1 MIDLYFSIY
10 KLEMF
15 FQNLSKNDCIGN
27 IFPKLDFLKESI
39 YTDIGG
45 GIMIQRPEY
54 LEELKRWKDQDVIKV
69 ITGVRRCGKS
79 TLFGLFIDYLKE
91 NNISEEQIIHVN
103 LEDADYNFK
112 DYRELYDYINKQL
125 DSKKQYYV
133 FLDEVQNVLG
143 FQKAV
148 DSLYIKKN
156 VDVYI
161 TGSNAYL
168 LSGEL
173 ATLLSGRYIEIK
185 MLPLSF
191 KEYRTAFHDKNDYQL
206 FLDYMKNGGMPGNIN
221 ILQTHPNDIDKYLDG
236 IFSTIVYKDIMARNN
251 ISEKMV
257 LEGILKFIFDSIG
270 SPISTKRIS
279 DTLTSKGMP
288 ISNHTVENY
297 ITAFLESFLIYK
309 AERFD
314 VKGKNLLVRD
324 YKYYVVD
331 TGLRSYLLGKKAN
344 SDMGHILENIVYLE
358 LLRRGYKVYVGK
370 VDDLE
375 VDFVAENRDG
385 LQYYQVA
392 LTVRDEKVLERELR
406 SLQKTGDHYPKIL
419 LTFDMDLEAD
429 YDGIKKINVVDW
441 LLENKE

>member
-1 MIDLYFSIY
+1 MI
-10 KLEMF
+10 E
-15 FQNLSKNDCIGN
+15 
-27 IFPKLDFLKESI
+27 
-39 YTDIGG
+39 
-45 GIMIQRPEY
+45 RPEY
-54 LEELKRWKDQDVIKV
+54 LEELKRWKDKDVIKV
-69 ITGVRRCGKS
+69 ITGIRRCGKS
-79 TLFGLFIDYLKE
+79 TLFELFINYLKE
-91 NNISEEQIIHVN
+91 NGIKNNQIIHIN

-112 DYRELYDYINKQL
+112 DYKELYDYVTSKIDNKNN
-125 DSKKQYYV
+125 YYV
-133 FLDEVQNVLG
+133 FLDEVQNISE

-191 KEYRTAFHDKNDYQL
+191 KEYVSYFEDNSNTYNL

-221 ILQTHPNDIDKYLDG
+221 ILKSNPNDIDRYLDG

-251 ISEKMV
+251 ISDKLL
-257 LEGILKFIFDSIG
+257 LENILKYIFDSVG
-270 SPISTKRIS
+270 SPISTKKIS
-279 DTLTSKGMP
+279 DTLTSKG
-288 ISNHTVENY
+288 ISTSNHTVDNY
-297 ITAFLESFLIYK
+297 ISAFLESYLIYK

-324 YKYYVVD
+324 YKYYIVD
-331 TGLRSYLLGKKAN
+331 TGLRSYLLGKKVG

-385 LQYYQVA
+385 LKYYQVA
-392 LTVRDEKVLERELR
+392 LTVRDEKVLERELK
-406 SLQKTGDHYPKIL
+406 SLQKTGDYYPKYL
-419 LTFDMDLEAD
+419 LTLDMDLETD
-429 YDGIKKINVVDW
+429 YEGITKINIIDW
-441 LLENKE
+441 LLNKN

>member
-1 MIDLYFSIY
+1 MI
-10 KLEMF
+10 ER
-15 FQNLSKNDCIGN
+15 
-27 IFPKLDFLKESI
+27 
-39 YTDIGG
+39 T
-45 GIMIQRPEY
+45 EY
-54 LEELKRWKDQDVIKV
+54 LEELKRWKDKDLIKV
-69 ITGVRRCGKS
+69 ITGIRRCGKS
-79 TLFGLFIDYLKE
+79 TLFELFIKYLKQ
-91 NNISEEQIIHVN
+91 NNIKDEQIIHIN
-103 LEDADYNFK
+103 LEDANYDFEGYK
-112 DYRELYDYINKQL
+112 ELYDYINNKL

-133 FLDEVQNVLG
+133 FLDEVQNVPE

-173 ATLLSGRYIEIK
+173 ATLLSGRYVEIK

-191 KEYRTAFHDKNDYQL
+191 KEYVSAFDDKNYQQL
-206 FLDYMKNGGMPGNIN
+206 FLNYMKNGGMPGNIS
-221 ILQTHPNDIDKYLDG
+221 ILKTNPNDIDKYLDG
-236 IFSTIVYKDIMARNN
+236 IFSTIVYKDIMVRNN
-251 ISEKMV
+251 ISDKML
-257 LEGILKFIFDSIG
+257 LESVLKFIFDSIG
-270 SPISTKRIS
+270 SPISTKKIS
-279 DTLTSKGMP
+279 DTLTSKGMST
-288 ISNHTVENY
+288 SNHTVENY

-314 VKGKNLLVRD
+314 VKGKNLLSRD
-324 YKYYVVD
+324 YKYYGVD
-331 TGLRSYLLGKKAN
+331 TGLRSYLLGKKAD

-375 VDFVAENRDG
+375 VDLVAENRDG
-385 LQYYQVA
+385 LKYYQVA

-419 LTFDMDLEAD
+419 LTLDMDLEAD
-429 YDGIKKINVVDW
+429 YDGITKINVVDW
-441 LLENKE
+441 LLKEE

>member
-1 MIDLYFSIY
+1 MINR
-10 KLEMF
+10 E
-15 FQNLSKNDCIGN
+15 
-27 IFPKLDFLKESI
+27 
-39 YTDIGG
+39 
-45 GIMIQRPEY
+45 EY
-54 LEELKRWKDQDVIKV
+54 LDELIRWKDKDLIKV
-69 ITGVRRCGKS
+69 VTCIRRCGNS
-79 TLFGLFIDYLKE
+79 TLFDLFIDYLKMSGVKS
-91 NNISEEQIIHVN
+91 NQIIYIN
-103 LEDADYNFK
+103 LEDADYDFK
-112 DYRELYDYINKQL
+112 DYKELYHFINDKIVSE
-125 DSKKQYYV
+125 DNFYV
-133 FLDEVQNVLG
+133 FLDEVQNVPG
-143 FQKAV
+143 FQRAV

-161 TGSNAYL
+161 TGSNAYI

-191 KEYRTAFHDKNDYQL
+191 KEYISAFDNNNYQQL
-206 FLDYMKNGGMPGNIN
+206 FLDYMRNGGMPGNIN
-221 ILQTHPNDIDKYLDG
+221 ILKSNVNDLDKYLDG

-251 ISEKMV
+251 ITDKLL
-257 LEGILKFIFDSIG
+257 LESVIKYIFDSIG
-270 SPISTKRIS
+270 SPISIKKIS
-279 DTLTSKGMP
+279 DTLTSKG
-288 ISNHTVENY
+288 ISTSNHTVENY
-297 ITAFLESFLIYK
+297 ITALLESFLIYK

-314 VKGKNLLVRD
+314 VKGKNLLARD

-331 TGLRSYLLGKKAN
+331 SGLRSYLLGKKAD

-385 LQYYQVA
+385 LRYYQVA

-406 SLQKTGDHYPKIL
+406 SLQKTGDHYPKTL
-419 LTFDMDLEAD
+419 LTLDMDLETD

-441 LLENKE
+441 LLSGE

>member
-1 MIDLYFSIY
+1 MINR
-10 KLEMF
+10 E
-15 FQNLSKNDCIGN
+15 
-27 IFPKLDFLKESI
+27 
-39 YTDIGG
+39 
-45 GIMIQRPEY
+45 EY
-54 LEELKRWKDQDVIKV
+54 LNELIRWKDKDLIKV
-69 ITGVRRCGKS
+69 VTGIRRCGKS
-79 TLFGLFIDYLKE
+79 TLFDLFIDYLKMSGVKS
-91 NNISEEQIIHVN
+91 NQIIYIN
-103 LEDADYNFK
+103 LEDADYDFK
-112 DYRELYDYINKQL
+112 DYKELYHFINEKIISE
-125 DSKKQYYV
+125 DNFYV
-133 FLDEVQNVLG
+133 FLDEVQNVPG
-143 FQKAV
+143 FQRAV

-191 KEYRTAFHDKNDYQL
+191 KEYVSAFDNNNYQQL
-206 FLDYMKNGGMPGNIN
+206 FLDYMRNGGMPGNIN
-221 ILQTHPNDIDKYLDG
+221 ILKSNVNDLDKYLDG

-251 ISEKMV
+251 ITDKLL
-257 LEGILKFIFDSIG
+257 LESVIKYIFDSIG
-270 SPISTKRIS
+270 SPISIKKIS
-279 DTLTSKGMP
+279 DTLTSKG
-288 ISNHTVENY
+288 ISTSNHTVENY
-297 ITAFLESFLIYK
+297 ITALLESFLVYK

-314 VKGKNLLVRD
+314 VKGKNLLARD

-331 TGLRSYLLGKKAN
+331 SGLRSYLLGKKAD

-385 LQYYQVA
+385 LRYYQVA

-406 SLQKTGDHYPKIL
+406 SLQKTGDHYPKTL
-419 LTFDMDLEAD
+419 LTLDMDLETD
-429 YDGIKKINVVDW
+429 YDGIRKVNVVDW
-441 LLENKE
+441 LLSDE